1 MRLNELEEEIK
12 IPDVFKKEIG
22 KLKAK
27 GKIKATDQKPFGGM
41 SIPGTPGMQDHM
53 SGSYNRITRKS
64 ITSKKYK

>member
-27 GKIKATDQKPFGGM
+27 GEIKATDQKPFGGM
-41 SIPGTPGMQDHM
+41 SLPGTPGMQDLM
-53 SGSYNRITRKS
+53 PNMDRITRKS